1 VALRVAQNDL
11 KTMTTAEQ
19 PPAEEAAPMDT
30 VPSNQENQDPDAP
43 DALRTMFVEG
53 MNKIGTHK

>member
-1 VALRVAQNDL
+1 MA
-11 KTMTTAEQ
+11 TAEQ
-19 PPAEEAAPMDT
+19 PPAEETAPMNT